1 MKANEENLNRFITTS
16 NIQFVIPVYQRNYD
30 WTIKEC
36 KILLNDIKEAGK
48 LNREHFIG
56 SIVYVNDNAPIT
68 SVQELIIVDG
78 QQRIT
83 TIILIYL
90 RIYKLA
96 DDLKDVE
103 LKNEIHDLYLV
114 NKYAK
119 VSSQEDKIKLK
130 PTENNDKVLKS
141 IFLNIQFKE
150 KSNIIDNFNFFE
162 KEINKDNYLDILNGL
177 KKLVFINMS
186 LDKNNDDPQRIFE
199 SLNSTGLALSQGDL
213 IRNYILMK
221 LNSKDQKYIYENYW
235 EHIEKNA
242 RDESLNKDMVSD
254 FIRDFMTSE
263 YNKIPNKNRIYEEF
277 KDKYSINNLDEIKK
291 YLEELKEYSI
301 YYNKLIN
308 PKNEIDK
315 NISIKLENIKT
326 IEVNVS
332 YPFFLKVYKD
342 YHYKIIDNKTFF
354 KIIDLIESFV
364 FRRFIC
370 DVFSNAMNKIFMIL
384 YSKIDKNNY
393 YQSLEEYLC
402 KLKNVQ
408 RFPND
413 DEIIN
418 KLKEKD
424 IYNAM
429 NSKRK
434 MYLFSKL
441 EMGIGKT
448 IIDFSKTD
456 FEIEHIF
463 PQNPVKE
470 WKKDLTDEEYKI
482 MQNKLHLIANLTISA
497 NNKELSNKTFLE
509 KKNMNIDNKEQGYKY
524 SHLWINEYLK
534 KINEWNVKNL
544 EKRFKIL
551 SERFLL
557 VWKYPDIKIDKIN
570 NVINE
575 EINIFEAGDPTGKK
589 LDYAIFNGEKIDKI
603 TDVSK
608 LFSFILKYY
617 YKQNKELFFTEE
629 IQSLIQITKNK
640 DELRTEYPIDMDD
653 IYFAENNYS
662 SERKFYL
669 IKYLIEKF
677 DMEDELYI
685 KYKD

>member
-36 KILLNDIKEAGK
+36 KILLNDIKDAGK

-96 DDLKDVE
+96 GELKDSE

-130 PTENNDKVLKS
+130 PTENNDKALKS

-235 EHIEKNA
+235 EHIERNA

-277 KDKYSINNLDEIKK
+277 KEKYSINNLDEIKK

-315 NISIKLENIKT
+315 DISIKLENIKT

-342 YHYKIIDNKTFF
+342 YHSKIIDNKTFF

-370 DVFSNAMNKIFMIL
+370 DVFSNAMNKIFMTL

-429 NSKRK
+429 NTKRK

-482 MQNKLHLIANLTISA
+482 MQNKLHSIANLTISA

-509 KKNMNIDNKEQGYKY
+509 KKNMNIDNKEQGYKF

-570 NVINE
+570 NIANE

-589 LDYAIFNGEKIDKI
+589 LDYAIFNGEKIEKI
-603 TDVSK
+603 VDVSK
-608 LFSFILKYY
+608 LFSFILRYY

-629 IQSLIQITKNK
+629 MQNLIQITKDK
-640 DELRTEYPIDMDD
+640 EELRTEYPIDIDD

-662 SERKFYL
+662 SDRKFYL

>member
-1 MKANEENLNRFITTS
+1 MKASEAKLNDLIKK
-16 NIQFVIPVYQRNYD
+16 NDIQFVIPVYQRNYD

-36 KILLNDIKEAGK
+36 KVLLNDIKDAGK

-56 SIVYVNDNAPIT
+56 SIVYVDDHAPKTGI
-68 SVQELIIVDG
+68 QELIIVDG
-78 QQRIT
+78 QQRLT

-90 RIYKLA
+90 RLYKLA
-96 DDLKDVE
+96 EKLNDTRLRDRMYE
-103 LKNEIHDLYLV
+103 HYLI
-114 NKYAK
+114 NKYANTD
-119 VSSQEDKIKLK
+119 EEKIKLK
-130 PTENNDKVLKS
+130 PTENNDKALKS
-141 IFLNIQFKE
+141 IFLDNEFKE
-150 KSNIIDNFNFFE
+150 KSNIIDNYNFFE
-162 KEINKDNYLDILNGL
+162 KEITDINYETILDGL
-177 KKLVFINMS
+177 EKLIFVDMS
-186 LDKNNDDPQRIFE
+186 LDRKEDDPQRIFE

-221 LNSKDQKYIYENYW
+221 LNSKEQKYIYETYW

-254 FIRDFMTSE
+254 FIRDFMTAE

-277 KDKYSINNLDEIKK
+277 KEKYSISDLNQIEN
-291 YLEELKEYSI
+291 YLNTLKEYSS
-301 YYNKLIN
+301 YYNKLLN

-315 NISIKLENIKT
+315 DISIKLENIKT
-326 IEVNVS
+326 LEVNVS
-332 YPFFLKVYKD
+332 YPFFLKIYKD
-342 YHYKIIDNKTFF
+342 YGDKVIDNKTFL

-370 DVFSNAMNKIFMIL
+370 DVFSNAMNKIFMSL

-393 YQSLEEYLC
+393 YDSLEEYLC

-408 RFPND
+408 RFPDND
-413 DEIIN
+413 EVIN

-424 IYNAM
+424 IYNGM
-429 NSKRK
+429 NTKRK
-434 MYLFSKL
+434 LYLFNKL
-441 EMGIGKT
+441 EMGLGKT
-448 IIDFSKTD
+448 VVDFSKTD

-463 PQNPVKE
+463 PQNPIKE
-470 WKKDLTDEEYKI
+470 WKDNLTDEEYKT
-482 MQNKLHLIANLTISA
+482 MQSRLHTIANLTISA
-497 NNKELSNKTFLE
+497 NNKELSNKTFLD

-524 SHLWINEYLK
+524 SHLWLNEYLK
-534 KINEWNVKNL
+534 TIDEWNIKNL
-544 EKRFKIL
+544 ETRFDELKY
-551 SERFLL
+551 RFIR
-557 VWKYPDIKIDKIN
+557 VWIYPDIKIEKTN
-570 NVINE
+570 NNIITE
-575 EINIFEAGDPTGKK
+575 EVNIFEADDPTGKK
-589 LDYAIFNGEKIDKI
+589 LEYIIFNGEKINI

-608 LFSFILKYY
+608 LFSYILKYY
-617 YKQNKELFFTEE
+617 YNQNSNLFFTEE
-629 IQSLIQITKNK
+629 IQNLIQITKNK
-640 DELRTEYPIDMDD
+640 DELRSEYPIDIDD